1 MLKNLN
7 IWFLSSLLVSL
18 GVLIPIVTVFFSFF
32 EETSNYYQILKDTF
46 LFEYIFNSFILL
58 ICVLALTFII
68 GTTCAYLVSF
78 YKFPFSNFFKW
89 SLILGF
95 AVPPYIY
102 AYSLTAFFENYGT
115 AFTILINLFGE
126 GEYNKYIP
134 KFDGLL
140 GAVLSLSFSLFA
152 YVYILSRASFL
163 YQSQNLI
170 DLGRSLGFSKFKSL
184 YSLILPAARPAI
196 VAGLSLVAM
205 ETLAEFGAV
214 DFFSINTLT
223 TGIYNSWIT
232 FDDLAFSNRLSFFL
246 LIFIFACFIIENF
259 SRRNAKYHF
268 NSRGGFKH
276 KEKITLTGKKSFF
289 AFLFCFI
296 IENYSRKK
304 AKYHFNSRGG
314 FKQKEKIKL
323 SGKKSFFAFLF
334 CFIIFFL
341 SFLFPLSQMLYW
353 TIKFPEN
360 LFDIDII
367 SLTLNTI
374 YLVILSSIV
383 LILFSLLSNYGNR
396 VSRNKILNFLSTIS
410 ISGYAIPGVILA
422 VAFIT
427 FIAWFDD
434 NVVKSL
440 GFLSIK
446 KIFIGSILGLVLVY
460 FVRFYSLAFNGI
472 KSGYE
477 KINIS
482 VDESSYLLGYSKKK
496 TFLNIHIPFLRNSLL
511 FVAILIS
518 LEIIREL
525 PITLILRPFNFET
538 FATTAYISASEDL
551 LEAAAVPS
559 LFLILIATLF
569 IMFTSKY
576 ILRENER

>member
-1 MLKNLN
+1 MSKSFN
-7 IWFLSSLLVSL
+7 IWFVASLVISI
-18 GVLIPIVTVFFSFF
+18 GVLIPILTVFFSFF
-32 EETSNYYQILKDTF
+32 EETSNYYEILKDTF
-46 LFEYIFNSFILL
+46 LLEYIFNSFILL
-58 ICVLALTFII
+58 ISVLILTFLI
-68 GTTCAYLVSF
+68 GTSTAYLVSF
-78 YKFPFSNFFKW
+78 YTFPFSNFFKW
-89 SLILGF
+89 GFILSF

-115 AFTILINLFGE
+115 AFTILTNLFGE
-126 GEYNKYIP
+126 GNYNKNIP
-134 KFDGLL
+134 KFDGLF
-140 GAVLSLSFSLFA
+140 GAVLSLSFSLYA
-152 YVYILSRASFL
+152 YVYILTRASFL

-170 DLGRSLGFSKFKSL
+170 DLGRNLGFSRFKSL
-184 YSLILPAARPAI
+184 YTLILPAARPAI

-246 LIFIFACFIIENF
+246 LIFIFSLFIIEN
-259 SRRNAKYHF
+259 
-268 NSRGGFKH
+268 
-276 KEKITLTGKKSFF
+276 L
-289 AFLFCFI
+289 
-296 IENYSRKK
+296 SRKK
-304 AKYHFNSRGG
+304 AKYHMNTRGG
-314 FKQKEKIKL
+314 FKQKEKIQLK
-323 SGKKSFFAFLF
+323 GKHSFFAFIF
-334 CFIIFFL
+334 CFFIFFL

-353 TIKFPEN
+353 TLKFPEN
-360 LFDIDII
+360 LFDLKIVN
-367 SLTLNTI
+367 LTLNTI
-374 YLVILSSIV
+374 YLVFLSCLT
-383 LILFSLLSNYGNR
+383 LIIFSLIANYGNR
-396 VSRNKILNFLSTIS
+396 VSKNKTLNFLSTLS

-427 FIAWFDD
+427 FVAWFDE
-434 NVVKSL
+434 NIIKSL
-440 GFLSIK
+440 GFISIK
-446 KIFIGSILGLVLVY
+446 KIFIGSVLGLVIVY

-482 VDESSYLLGYSKKK
+482 IDESSYMLGYSKKK
-496 TFLNIHIPFLRNSLL
+496 TFMNIHVPLLRNSLI
-511 FVAILIS
+511 FVIILIS

-559 LFLILIATLF
+559 LFLILIATIF
-569 IMFTSKY
+569 IIFTSRY
-576 ILRENER
+576 ILREK

>member
-1 MLKNLN
+1 MRINFWY
-7 IWFLSSLLVSL
+7 IFSLFISIFVI
-18 GVLIPIVTVFFSFF
+18 IPILTVFLSFF
-32 EETSNYYQILKDTF
+32 ETTSNYYQILKDTF
-46 LFEYIFNSFILL
+46 LLEYISNSIILL
-58 ICVLALTFII
+58 LSVLILTFLI
-68 GTTCAYLVSF
+68 GTGTAYLVSF
-78 YKFPFSNFFKW
+78 YRFPLSNFFKW
-89 SLILGF
+89 ALILSF

-115 AFTILINLFGE
+115 AYSILKSLFGDKN
-126 GEYNKYIP
+126 YNLYIP
-134 KFDGLL
+134 KFDGML
-140 GAVLSLSFSLFA
+140 GVILSLSFSLFA
-152 YVYILSRASFL
+152 YVYILARASFL
-163 YQSQNLI
+163 YQSQNFI
-170 DLGRSLGFSKFKSL
+170 DLGKNLGFTNFKTL
-184 YSLILPAARPAI
+184 YTIILPAARPAI

-232 FDDLAFSNRLSFFL
+232 FDDLAFANQLSFFL
-246 LIFIFACFIIENF
+246 LLFIFALFILENL
-259 SRRNAKYHF
+259 SRN
-268 NSRGGFKH
+268 
-276 KEKITLTGKKSFF
+276 
-289 AFLFCFI
+289 
-296 IENYSRKK
+296 K
-304 AKYHFNSRGG
+304 AKYHFNAKGG
-314 FKQKEKIKL
+314 FKQKH
-323 SGKKSFFAFLF
+323 KSQLNGTKSIAAFLF
-334 CFIIFFL
+334 CFFIFFL

-360 LFDIDII
+360 LFDLQIIDLL
-367 SLTLNTI
+367 SNTL
-374 YLVILSSIV
+374 YLVILSSFV
-383 LILFSLLSNYGNR
+383 LIMFSLISNYGNR
-396 VSRNKILNFLSTIS
+396 VTKNKTLNILSTLS

-427 FIAWFDD
+427 FIAWFDES
-434 NVVKSL
+434 VVKNL
-440 GFLSIK
+440 GLFSIK

-482 VDESSYLLGYSKKK
+482 VDESSYLLGYSKRK
-496 TFLNIHIPFLRNSLL
+496 TFMNIHIPFLRNSLL
-511 FVAILIS
+511 FVCILIS

-559 LFLILIATLF
+559 LFLILIATFF
-569 IMFTSKY
+569 IIVTSKY
-576 ILRENER
+576 ILRDNNE

>member
-1 MLKNLN
+1 MKFNS
-7 IWFLSSLLVSL
+7 WYLSSFLISFF
-18 GVLIPIVTVFFSFF
+18 VLIPIITVFTSFF
-32 EETSNYYQILKDTF
+32 ESTSNYYEILKNTF
-46 LFEYIFNSFILL
+46 LIEYIFNSVVLL
-58 ICVLALTFII
+58 ISVLIFTFLL
-68 GTTCAYLVSF
+68 GTGTAYLVSF
-78 YKFPFSNFFKW
+78 YKFPGSDFFKW
-89 SLILGF
+89 ALILSF

-115 AFTILINLFGE
+115 AFTIFKSLFGDAN
-126 GEYNKYIP
+126 YNKSIP
-134 KFDGLL
+134 KFDGMF
-140 GAVLSLSFSLFA
+140 GAIISISFSLFA
-152 YVYILSRASFL
+152 YVYILVRASFL

-170 DLGRSLGFSKFKSL
+170 DLGKNLGFSKFKSF
-184 YSLILPAARPAI
+184 YKIILPAARPAI

-232 FDDLAFSNRLSFFL
+232 FDDLAFANRISSFL
-246 LIFIFACFIIENF
+246 LLFIFSLFVLENL
-259 SRRNAKYHF
+259 SRR
-268 NSRGGFKH
+268 
-276 KEKITLTGKKSFF
+276 
-289 AFLFCFI
+289 
-296 IENYSRKK
+296 K

-314 FKQKEKIKL
+314 FKQKEKLKL
-323 SGKKSFFAFLF
+323 SGNKAILAFTGCFFV
-334 CFIIFFL
+334 FFM

-360 LFDIDII
+360 LFDLQIID
-367 SLTLNTI
+367 LLLNTL
-374 YLVILSSIV
+374 YLVFLSSLV
-383 LILFSLLSNYGNR
+383 LITLSLVSNYGNR
-396 VSRNKILNFLSTIS
+396 VSNNKTLNILSTLS

-422 VAFIT
+422 IAFIT
-427 FIAWFDD
+427 FIAWFDE
-434 NVVKSL
+434 NIIQSL

-446 KIFIGSILGLVLVY
+446 KLFIGSILGLILVY

-482 VDESSYLLGYSKKK
+482 VDESAYLLGFSKRK
-496 TFLNIHIPFLRNSLL
+496 TFMSIHVPFLRNSLL
-511 FVAILIS
+511 FIIILIS
-518 LEIIREL
+518 LEIVREL

-559 LFLILIATLF
+559 LFLILIASFF
-569 IMFTSKY
+569 IIITSKY
-576 ILRENER
+576 ILRESND

>member
-1 MLKNLN
+1 MRINFWY
-7 IWFLSSLLVSL
+7 ISSLFISIFVI
-18 GVLIPIVTVFFSFF
+18 IPILTVFLSFF
-32 EETSNYYQILKDTF
+32 ETTSNYYEILKDTF
-46 LFEYIFNSFILL
+46 LFEYISNSIILL
-58 ICVLALTFII
+58 ISVLLLTFLI
-68 GTTCAYLVSF
+68 GTGTAYLVSF
-78 YKFPFSNFFKW
+78 YEFPLSNFFKW
-89 SLILGF
+89 SLILSF

-115 AFTILINLFGE
+115 AYSILKNLFGDKN
-126 GEYNKYIP
+126 YNLYIP
-134 KFDGLL
+134 KFDGMI
-140 GAVLSLSFSLFA
+140 GVILSLSFSLFA
-152 YVYILSRASFL
+152 YVYILARASFL
-163 YQSQNLI
+163 YQSQNFI
-170 DLGRSLGFSKFKSL
+170 DLGKNLGFTNFKTL
-184 YSLILPAARPAI
+184 YSIILPAARPAI

-232 FDDLAFSNRLSFFL
+232 FDDLAFANQLSFFL
-246 LIFIFACFIIENF
+246 LLFIFALFILENL
-259 SRRNAKYHF
+259 SRN
-268 NSRGGFKH
+268 
-276 KEKITLTGKKSFF
+276 
-289 AFLFCFI
+289 
-296 IENYSRKK
+296 K
-304 AKYHFNSRGG
+304 AKYHFNAKGG
-314 FKQKEKIKL
+314 FKQKQKLQIK
-323 SGKKSFFAFLF
+323 GTKSIAAFLF
-334 CFIIFFL
+334 CFLVFFL

-360 LFDIDII
+360 LFDLQII
-367 SLTLNTI
+367 NLLSNTL
-374 YLVILSSIV
+374 YLVILSSFV
-383 LILFSLLSNYGNR
+383 LIMFSLISNYGNR
-396 VSRNKILNFLSTIS
+396 VTKNKTLNILSTLS

-427 FIAWFDD
+427 FIAWFDES
-434 NVVKSL
+434 VVKNL
-440 GFLSIK
+440 GLFSIK

-482 VDESSYLLGYSKKK
+482 VDESSYLLGYSKRK
-496 TFLNIHIPFLRNSLL
+496 TFMNIHIPFLRNSLL
-511 FVAILIS
+511 FVCILIS

-559 LFLILIATLF
+559 LFLILIATSF
-569 IMFTSKY
+569 IIVTSKY
-576 ILRENER
+576 ILRDNNE